1 LTSNGS
7 TWSGLRRTV
16 RAAGGDVPNRH
27 RGIDHER
34 RALDAYVKLSR
45 ALATVDARIHRPL
58 AHDGLTASRFGV
70 LEAIYHLGPLNQR
83 EVGRKILK
91 SSGNVTVVIDH
102 LERAGLVVRGRD
114 PHDRSNVIV
123 SLTDAGR
130 SLIEAAYPAHVQRI
144 VDAFAVLEPGE
155 VDRLAALA
163 KRLGTRLSP
172 APEEELV

>member
-1 LTSNGS
+1 
-7 TWSGLRRTV
+7 
-16 RAAGGDVPNRH
+16 VPNRH
-27 RGIDHER
+27 RGSDHER

-58 AHDGLTASRFGV
+58 ALEGLTASRFGV
-70 LEAIYHLGPLNQR
+70 LEALYHLGPLNQR

-102 LERAGLVVRGRD
+102 LERDGLVVRGRD
-114 PHDRSNVIV
+114 PHDRRNVVV
-123 SLTDAGR
+123 SLTDTGR

-144 VDAFAVLEPGE
+144 VDAFAVLEPSE
-155 VDRLAALA
+155 VDRLAVLA

-172 APEEELV
+172 VPEEEPA